1 MTILVIVESPSK
13 CKKIEEYL
21 GKDIKCIAS
30 YGHVRKLPGLKNID
44 VNNFKLNFEAINSS
58 YLKKLEYNINN
69 SSEIIIATDDDR
81 EGEAIG
87 YHICCLF
94 KLPLTIK
101 RIKFNEITCQAVKN
115 AYDNPTTLN
124 MNLIHAAIT
133 RQVLDLLVG
142 FTISPF
148 LWRNINHKKNLSAGR
163 CQTPALRLVYDNF
176 LKIKNNPGN
185 IVHKII
191 GYFTNKNIEFTLN
204 QSLQNPDTFLEQS
217 ITFKHIFKRN
227 IPTEVVKKSPKP
239 FSTSY
244 LQQTASNKLNI
255 SPKITMQI
263 CQKLYENGHIT
274 YMRTDSQKYSGD
286 FIKTAKKYI
295 NTEWGDNYIKTNL
308 NNIKQNDSNAH
319 EAIRPT
325 NINIKEVII
334 DGKNCRLYKLIW
346 QNTCESMMAD
356 ALFNQVKLE
365 ITAPLKLKYIY
376 IIEKPIFL
384 GWLILSYKETNNLWE
399 YIFNV
404 AEGVVSYN
412 KIITKVDIINRV
424 LHYSEA
430 KLVNLLEE
438 KGIGRPSTYASLVE
452 KIKDRQYVKKRNIKG
467 IKHNVLEYELNK
479 DEITKT
485 ETSKELGKENNK
497 LVIEPLGIM
506 VIEFLLSN
514 FEVLFKYE
522 YTSEMES
529 KLDAIAN
536 ENMKWK
542 TLCKETNILLMS
554 LSSKV
559 KNDKI
564 QYKIDD
570 EHTYIIGKYGP
581 TIKWQKNGNVAF
593 KKVNENID
601 YDKLVEG
608 RYSLEEIIDKS
619 KDTTIG
625 NYKNKPVNIKKGPYG
640 YYIEYN
646 KIKKSIES
654 SNITLD
660 EAIKLL
666 EEPSSIVY
674 NLRDDLSI
682 RNGKYGKYIFYKT
695 NKMKKPKFYK
705 LNGYDFSSYNEKEL
719 LDWIKKKYN
728 I

>member
-244 LQQTASNKLNI
+244 LRAQFKTIIDMAGDGCPENVPAVGAMCGADRDAWASARARMVADPSNQEFLDAVQSAIFCVCLDSSAPVTRTETARALWHGDSKERWYDKSVQIIVFENGKAGLMGEHSNYDGQPAVGLSDFLLTHEREKLTVFENANPQEKVAEFASNGGIPPRNI
-255 SPKITMQI
+255 STLLHFDMAMNWDLNNAIAEFTQTIEKHDLTVLPFYGCGKTIIKSFKCSPDAFAQMAIQI
-263 CQKLYENGHIT
+263 AYRRMFGECRATYEPFS
-274 YMRTDSQKYSGD
+274 MRAYRHGRTETIRSVSVDSQHMCDVMDDRTKS
-286 FIKTAKKYI
+286 AA
-295 NTEWGDNYIKTNL
+295 ER
-308 NNIKQNDSNAH
+308 A
-319 EAIRPT
+319 EAIRTACSAHGAYIKNAASGNACDRHLMGLSMLVGDNEKTPSIFTDPLYWKSKTWHLSTSNLSHELFDGWGWGEVVPDGLGIAYST
-325 NINIKEVII
+325 NQ
-334 DGKNCRLYKLIW
+334 DMLLYNVTSARGFTAQFCQHLE
-346 QNTCESMMAD
+346 NALRDMMSTMMA
-356 ALFNQVKLE
+356 A
-365 ITAPLKLKYIY
+365 
-376 IIEKPIFL
+376 
-384 GWLILSYKETNNLWE
+384 
-399 YIFNV
+399 
-404 AEGVVSYN
+404 
-412 KIITKVDIINRV
+412 
-424 LHYSEA
+424 
-430 KLVNLLEE
+430 
-438 KGIGRPSTYASLVE
+438 
-452 KIKDRQYVKKRNIKG
+452 
-467 IKHNVLEYELNK
+467 
-479 DEITKT
+479 
-485 ETSKELGKENNK
+485 
-497 LVIEPLGIM
+497 
-506 VIEFLLSN
+506 
-514 FEVLFKYE
+514 
-522 YTSEMES
+522 ES
-529 KLDAIAN
+529 KL
-536 ENMKWK
+536 
-542 TLCKETNILLMS
+542 
-554 LSSKV
+554 
-559 KNDKI
+559 
-564 QYKIDD
+564 
-570 EHTYIIGKYGP
+570 
-581 TIKWQKNGNVAF
+581 
-593 KKVNENID
+593 
-601 YDKLVEG
+601 
-608 RYSLEEIIDKS
+608 
-619 KDTTIG
+619 
-625 NYKNKPVNIKKGPYG
+625 
-640 YYIEYN
+640 
-646 KIKKSIES
+646 
-654 SNITLD
+654 
-660 EAIKLL
+660 
-666 EEPSSIVY
+666 
-674 NLRDDLSI
+674 
-682 RNGKYGKYIFYKT
+682 
-695 NKMKKPKFYK
+695 
-705 LNGYDFSSYNEKEL
+705 
-719 LDWIKKKYN
+719 
-728 I
+728 